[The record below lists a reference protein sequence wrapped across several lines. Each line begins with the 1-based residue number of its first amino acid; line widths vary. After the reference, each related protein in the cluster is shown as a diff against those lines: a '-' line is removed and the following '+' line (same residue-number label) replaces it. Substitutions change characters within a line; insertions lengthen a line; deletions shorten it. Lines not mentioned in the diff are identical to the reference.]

1 MNKLKVFE
9 NQDFGAIR
17 TVEINGE
24 AYFVGKDVTD
34 ILGYKDSSVAL
45 KRHVDEDDKLTL
57 CFTDSGQSREMYVI
71 NESGLYSLIL
81 LSKLPKAKQFKRW
94 VTSEVLPAIRKHGIY
109 ATEELIANP
118 DVAIA
123 AFKALKM
130 EREKNKQLNQIVAI
144 QTQQISEMM
153 PKASYYDVVL
163 NCKDLVSMSVIAKD
177 YGWSAS
183 RMNKYLHEKGVQF
196 RQSDIWFL
204 LGR

>member
-24 AYFVGKDVTD
+24 AYFVDKDVTD
-34 ILGYKDSSVAL
+34 ILGYKDSSDAL
-45 KRHVDEDDKLTL
+45 KRHVDEDDKLTR

-118 DVAIA
+118 DIAIV

-130 EREKNKQLNQIVAI
+130 EREKINNSIKQLPSKRSKSQ
-144 QTQQISEMM
+144 
-153 PKASYYDVVL
+153 K
-163 NCKDLVSMSVIAKD
+163 
-177 YGWSAS
+177 
-183 RMNKYLHEKGVQF
+183 
-196 RQSDIWFL
+196 
-204 LGR
+204 